1 MDRLLHGRLP
11 IRYGDRLVAIAT
23 HFNHAGFVIMARLV
37 TGCVAEVD
45 IDPPDPVAE
54 PTKRRMHNS
63 FYVIGKLLAT
73 MDVAV
78 CSNLD
83 QHRRLHGCMR
93 QPRNYRVL
101 LAFQSQR
108 ASLTY
113 HWFHEKC
120 GLNLSKIGGN
130 QIIRTS
136 AAANIDPGCCST
148 YQIAVGIERF

>member
-93 QPRNYRVL
+93 QPRIYRVL
-101 LAFQSQR
+101 LAFQSQKGVTDLPLVSRKMR
-108 ASLTY
+108 AQSFKNWRQPD
-113 HWFHEKC
+113 HK
-120 GLNLSKIGGN
+120 NL
-130 QIIRTS
+130 
-136 AAANIDPGCCST
+136 CCREHRPWLL
-148 YQIAVGIERF
+148 QHI